1 MKDARDPTKKDAT
14 RSRKVANIKKDTI
27 SQKSKQPQNR
37 SGNPQPENQFA
48 KRNSTAQKHGF
59 FSKFLLEETLEIMG
73 SMNEL
78 SASDLI
84 WQQIQ
89 IQYAAII
96 RAQKIMFVQNQEHT
110 TEHLK
115 RVKDS
120 DSGWEKEGV
129 TPASVIADIDTTIA
143 EGGTIDFTNHL
154 IADTPPADPY
164 GMYYSSANFIQI
176 LDYLYSQKDEIEVI
190 TLD

>member
-1 MKDARDPTKKDAT
+1 M
-14 RSRKVANIKKDTI
+14 
-27 SQKSKQPQNR
+27 
-37 SGNPQPENQFA
+37 GN
-48 KRNSTAQKHGF
+48 
-59 FSKFLLEETLEIMG
+59 
-73 SMNEL
+73 
-78 SASDLI
+78 
-84 WQQIQ
+84 

-120 DSGWEKEGV
+120 DSGWGKEGV

-143 EGGTIDFTNHL
+143 AGGTIVFTNHL

-164 GMYYSSANFIQI
+164 GMCYSSANFIQI

-190 TLD
+190 TLNELLTGARRLFVGMQGQKPDGSFSTIRTNERLCVRIPDVPYKYAGYDLTSSRNMQCNKS